1 MYEKKSIYGNC
12 SHVVNSPVAFAST
25 TQDVKGS
32 SVVKSLPQCQFSLSR
47 YDGKTNAGGDLSYTE
62 KFKVLL
68 NCPVKETDVYATVYV
83 NIDNSE
89 VASAVV
95 KIPAGK
101 TESSNTEIKVGDG
114 YGGKRY
120 TLRVSEY

>member
-1 MYEKKSIYGNC
+1 MKRKAFMAIAAMLLM
-12 SHVVNSPVAFAST
+12 SPVAFAST
-25 TQDVKGS
+25 AQDVKGS
-32 SVVKSLPQCQFSLSR
+32 SVVKSLPQCQFSLSH
-47 YDGKTNAGGDLSYTE
+47 YGGTTNAVGKLGYTE

-101 TESSNTEIKVGDG
+101 TESIETEIQVGNG

>member
-1 MYEKKSIYGNC
+1 MKRKAFMAIAAMLLM
-12 SHVVNSPVAFAST
+12 SPVAFAST
-25 TQDVKGS
+25 AQDVKGS

>member
-1 MYEKKSIYGNC
+1 MAIAAMLLM
-12 SHVVNSPVAFAST
+12 SPVAFAST
-25 TQDVKGS
+25 AQDVEAS
-32 SVVKSLPQCQFSLSR
+32 SVVKNLPQCQFSLSR
-47 YDGKTNAGGDLSYTE
+47 YGGTTNAGGELSYTE
-62 KFKVLL
+62 DFKVLL

-95 KIPAGK
+95 QIPAGM
-101 TESSNTEIKVGDG
+101 TESIKTKIKVGNG